1 MADLLDELLA
11 TLRSNCA
18 TKAEVSLIGR
28 VQGKHPG
35 LNALMAWARDT
46 LHPSLSLLSLKN
58 NKLFE
63 VTFSLPEHK
72 IHALTQTELTC
83 ETATISFSSWKP
95 HFDYRTQQV
104 EDGLDYP
111 IWVQIVDLCQV
122 LRDDA
127 FLRAIGT

>member
-1 MADLLDELLA
+1 VADLLDELLA

-18 TKAEVSLIGR
+18 VKAKVSLIGR
-28 VQGKHPG
+28 VQGKHPE
-35 LNALMAWARDT
+35 LNALTAWARDT
-46 LHPSLSLLSLKN
+46 LHPFLSLLSLKN

-63 VTFSLPEHK
+63 VTFSLPERK
-72 IHALTQTELTC
+72 IHALTQTTC

-95 HFDYRTQQV
+95 HFDYRTQHV